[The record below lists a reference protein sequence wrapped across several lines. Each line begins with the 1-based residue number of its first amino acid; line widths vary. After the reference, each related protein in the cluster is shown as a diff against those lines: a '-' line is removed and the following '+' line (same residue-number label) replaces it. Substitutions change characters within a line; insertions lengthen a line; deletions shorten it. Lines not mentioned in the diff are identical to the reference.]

1 MGCGRGR
8 GPCPNSRPG
17 AGAWLLGEER
27 ELRVQPGF
35 FSQARTGLP
44 LPEVVETVPTQPCT
58 QEVLAAEQAAS
69 RSLRA
74 GALAD
79 CRSAFRL
86 GRASITEGCAFVTR
100 SSDRCEQQIWTRG
113 EVREEGADGPQVLR
127 CALRDGRTTQVR
139 LAERLLKHRLH
150 DFAVSVLTHQPS
162 CRSAHTAAVYLDRLV
177 ALSQRRRLRLCSGV
191 EGWR

>member
-1 MGCGRGR
+1 MVCVLVVGVLVVIQAETQRALRGH
-8 GPCPNSRPG
+8 
-17 AGAWLLGEER
+17 R
-27 ELRVQPGF
+27 EAP
-35 FSQARTGLP
+35 
-44 LPEVVETVPTQPCT
+44 VVERLAAQR
-58 QEVLAAEQAAS
+58 QAEVTAMQAKLLAAEQAAS

-191 EGWR
+191 EG

>member
-1 MGCGRGR
+1 M
-8 GPCPNSRPG
+8 P
-17 AGAWLLGEER
+17 
-27 ELRVQPGF
+27 ELVGTP
-35 FSQARTGLP
+35 A
-44 LPEVVETVPTQPCT
+44 QPCT

-191 EGWR
+191 EGWRYGAEEDLRARRWAAAATDYKMSKMSKSGWTPLVSLNCRLVQGE

>member
-1 MGCGRGR
+1 MAIVDCRGIR
-8 GPCPNSRPG
+8 HHHDSSAPSF
-17 AGAWLLGEER
+17 E
-27 ELRVQPGF
+27 
-35 FSQARTGLP
+35 GLP
-44 LPEVVETVPTQPCT
+44 LPEVVGNRGYRHE

-191 EGWR
+191 EG

>member
-1 MGCGRGR
+1 M
-8 GPCPNSRPG
+8 P
-17 AGAWLLGEER
+17 
-27 ELRVQPGF
+27 ELVGTFP
-35 FSQARTGLP
+35 ARHA
-44 LPEVVETVPTQPCT
+44 

-100 SSDRCEQQIWTRG
+100 SSDRCEPAVLDTGRG
-113 EVREEGADGPQVLR
+113 ARRGADGPEVLG
-127 CALRDGRTTQVR
+127 CALRDGRPAQVR

-150 DFAVSVLTHQPS
+150 DFAVRVLTHQPS

-177 ALSQRRRLRLCSGV
+177 ALSQRRIRLLLCYGV
-191 EGWR
+191 EGWRYGAEEDLRARRWEAAATDYKMRKSC

>member
-1 MGCGRGR
+1 MGAAGRAHRPGSRRLGGVEAPGASPATGASWPDRRKGWASPGR
-8 GPCPNSRPG
+8 GPVLP
-17 AGAWLLGEER
+17 
-27 ELRVQPGF
+27 F
-35 FSQARTGLP
+35 ARA
-44 LPEVVETVPTQPCT
+44 Q
-58 QEVLAAEQAAS
+58 VLAAEQAAS

-177 ALSQRRRLRLCSGV
+177 ALSQRRRLRLCFGV
-191 EGWR
+191 EGRR

>member
-1 MGCGRGR
+1 MGCGRGH
-8 GPCPNSRPG
+8 GACLNLRPG
-17 AGAWLLGEER
+17 AGPCSVADWR
-27 ELRVQPGF
+27 ALRVQTGVV
-35 FSQARTGLP
+35 SQARTGLP
-44 LPEVVETVPTQPCT
+44 LPELVDLVPTQPCDAG
-58 QEVLAAEQAAS
+58 LAAEQAAS
-69 RSLRA
+69 RSLRV

-100 SSDRCEQQIWTRG
+100 SSDRCEQQSWTRG
-113 EVREEGADGPQVLR
+113 EVREEGADGPEVLR

-191 EGWR
+191 EG